1 MTDIE
6 KNLLKND
13 LCCRLPYNVKVHAKY
28 TNLGETIEVD
38 GIVKMVDTDGFVG
51 IEVMYDTSSSYI
63 CVDIDNVKPYLFP
76 LDSMTEEQKEEWKS
90 LLIRE
95 AFDTSDN
102 VFTPQDFYC
111 KYHLDYRG
119 LIKKNLAN
127 NINGFKTNSLFKD
140 LITNCK
146 PIEGEFSKFVDDNF
160 YDLI

>member
-6 KNLLKND
+6 KNLLKID
-13 LCCRLPYNVKVHAKY
+13 LCCRLPHNVKVHAKY
-28 TNLGETIEVD
+28 TDLGETIEVD

-76 LDSMTEEQKEEWKS
+76 LSSMTEEQKEEWKS

-95 AFDTSDN
+95 AFVTSDN
-102 VFTPQDFYC
+102 MFTTQDFYC

-119 LIKKNLAN
+119 LNERDLAN
-127 NINGFKTNSLFKD
+127 NANGLN
-140 LITNCK
+140 I
-146 PIEGEFSKFVDDNF
+146 
-160 YDLI
+160 Y

>member
-6 KNLLKND
+6 KNLLKID

-28 TNLGETIEVD
+28 TELGETVELD
-38 GIVKMVDTDGFVG
+38 GIVKMIDTDGFVG

-76 LDSMTEEQKEEWKS
+76 LSSMTEEQKEEWKA

-95 AFDTSDN
+95 AYGTSDN
-102 VFTPQDFYC
+102 VVTPQDFYC

-119 LIKKNLAN
+119 LTERDLAN
-127 NINGFKTNSLFKD
+127 NANESNI
-140 LITNCK
+140 
-146 PIEGEFSKFVDDNF
+146 
-160 YDLI
+160 Y